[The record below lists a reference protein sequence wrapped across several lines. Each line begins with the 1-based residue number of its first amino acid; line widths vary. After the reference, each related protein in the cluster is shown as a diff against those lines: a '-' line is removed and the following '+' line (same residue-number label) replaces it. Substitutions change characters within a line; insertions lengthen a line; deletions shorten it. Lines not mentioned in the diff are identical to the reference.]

1 MRYIAAFLKIIIWNL
16 RQSRFLYYNMH
27 AYVQFPMGMFLNATK
42 TSTFW
47 PQFLD
52 LCGSL
57 YCERLKRRR
66 RHCEKNCFFSSN
78 QELLFVSLDN
88 FVKYFYC
95 WRKGT
100 IIDLLQ
106 DFPNIE
112 IYSHSFEFI
121 TNKVYSKLNSS
132 TISAFFRLF
141 GFHAR

>member
-1 MRYIAAFLKIIIWNL
+1 MKKNRDF
-16 RQSRFLYYNMH
+16 NMYT
-27 AYVQFPMGMFLNATK
+27 YVQFPMGMFLNATK

-47 PQFLD
+47 PQCLD

-88 FVKYFYC
+88 FVKYC
-95 WRKGT
+95 LLLKKRNQILLT
-100 IIDLLQ
+100 IFDLLH

-112 IYSHSFEFI
+112 IYRHSFEFI
-121 TNKVYSKLNSS
+121 HYEQGVLK
-132 TISAFFRLF
+132 IERRQSAFFQTFRESWYTQYLV
-141 GFHAR
+141 RKLV